1 MSFEREGIPTSTV
14 VTDAFS
20 EYGHMLTK
28 LKSME
33 DLPLV
38 ILPHPIAAR
47 REDEVRDLAKA
58 AFEDVVS
65 SLLSAP

>member
-20 EYGHMLTK
+20 EYGLMLTT
-28 LKSME
+28 LQSME